1 MKRTGPRLRA
11 REPRSAANFAAWW
24 ESGAAAII
32 PTMSEIR
39 VSQPHNVT
47 AEEARKKVQEFESMV
62 QKYGVS
68 SSWSGNEATLKG
80 TGVSGSIKIAPR
92 SVDVVVKLGM
102 MAKAFGVDPAKL
114 KSSIEKRL
122 KAAFEGE
129 DA

>member
-1 MKRTGPRLRA
+1 
-11 REPRSAANFAAWW
+11 
-24 ESGAAAII
+24 
-32 PTMSEIR
+32 MSEIR

>member
-1 MKRTGPRLRA
+1 
-11 REPRSAANFAAWW
+11 
-24 ESGAAAII
+24 
-32 PTMSEIR
+32 MSEIR
-39 VSQPHNVT
+39 VSQPHNVS

-129 DA
+129 GAA